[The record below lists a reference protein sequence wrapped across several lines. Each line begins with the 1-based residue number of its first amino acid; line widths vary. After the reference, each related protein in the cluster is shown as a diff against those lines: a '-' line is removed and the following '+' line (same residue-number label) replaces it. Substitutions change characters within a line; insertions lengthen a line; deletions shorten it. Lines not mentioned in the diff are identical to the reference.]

1 MCFDSNTLR
10 CEEQRGTSRFG
21 TLWLTPLAGAARQ
34 MQEWNGVAA

>member
-10 CEEQRGTSRFG
+10 CEEQRG